1 MKQRLSLIAA
11 VGENRAIGRNNG
23 LIWQFREDMRQ
34 FRHLTIPHAI
44 IMGRN
49 TALSLP
55 NPLPNRKN
63 IVLTRV
69 HHNMTGFA
77 ISHSIDDALRLAKH
91 DDEVFFIGG
100 ASIYAQAI
108 PLVSRMYLTEVRH
121 APKDADTFFPE
132 FDRGE
137 WSETSRES
145 HDENGFRFD
154 FVVYDRIIR

>member
-23 LIWQFREDMRQ
+23 LIWQFKEDMHR
-34 FRHLTIPHAI
+34 FRNLTIPHAI

-55 NPLPNRKN
+55 KPLPNRVN
-63 IVLTRV
+63 IVLTKLR
-69 HHNMTGFA
+69 HNMPGFV
-77 ISHSIDDALRLAKH
+77 ISRSIDDALRLAQR

-132 FDRGE
+132 FDRSE
-137 WSETSRES
+137 WTESSREPRI
-145 HDENGFRFD
+145 ENGFLFD